1 MSRQI
6 TNGEK
11 VSVVEVQAR
20 PAGAATGGVGS
31 RAITGGNTTTIR
43 PALVCMR
50 TGNTGRRPRDHL
62 HVRPIHTAGAR
73 AVYRTWSVRQGL
85 ARMMPAAR
93 STAVPCLERVLCPL
107 CLVCWFYRGQ
117 CIVHGAA
124 AAPATP
130 AATLGTHALVPLHPL
145 EAAAGCVRQ
154 GPLRMRTFCWRVC
167 AFDFV

>member
-1 MSRQI
+1 MHDGSVGESNMHTCSTKI
-6 TNGEK
+6 TRAYHK
-11 VSVVEVQAR
+11 SII
-20 PAGAATGGVGS
+20 PVG
-31 RAITGGNTTTIR
+31 T
-43 PALVCMR
+43 
-50 TGNTGRRPRDHL
+50 
-62 HVRPIHTAGAR
+62 VRPIHTAGAR
-73 AVYRTWSVRQGL
+73 AVYRTCSVRQGL

-93 STAVPCLERVLCPL
+93 STAVPCIERVLCPI
-107 CLVCWFYRGQ
+107 CLVCLCYRGQ

-145 EAAAGCVRQ
+145 ETAAGCVRQ